1 MNQNFLGAPSRED
14 LQVLETLRGRIMP
27 MIGVLDKAHNDMQQA
42 LFRGEALP
50 NPDIMRM
57 YKAATSQLASVNEYI
72 NGFYKHRE
80 EVYRDANGR
89 PMVDQKGNQ
98 RMRYIDTA
106 DEGHAERVEALHVF
120 PQAPFP
126 IHNEGLAG
134 LAAALLDKRLGPPEE
149 RWVEDRLRKAAEFAY
164 VPSGW
169 NIEPRRI
176 DVKTEKEEHDDD
188 DDDSEGCVADISTKR
203 FKGTLDEDDLVELWG
218 LGHKTAFDK
227 KYQEARQ
234 FMTRLTGDAAEEGG
248 AENDGQ
254 TPDGDE
260 DMEDEEDE
268 EESEDAET
276 PRGQAPE
283 PVVVMQRAPPSVH
296 KPVPG
301 APMMSLSIVHR
312 FMASGE
318 VAPANQR

>member
-27 MIGVLDKAHNDMQQA
+27 MIGVLDKVHNDMQNH

-57 YKAATSQLASVNEYI
+57 YRAATSQLASVNEYI

-89 PMVDQKGNQ
+89 PMIDQQGNQ

-126 IHNEGLAG
+126 MHNEGLAG
-134 LAAALLDKRLGPPEE
+134 LASTLLNKRLEPPEE

-164 VPSGW
+164 VPSEW
-169 NIEPRRI
+169 KIEPKRSDI
-176 DVKTEKEEHDDD
+176 KTENEE
-188 DDDSEGCVADISTKR
+188 DDDSEGYVADISTKR
-203 FKGTLDEDDLVELWG
+203 FKGTLNEDDLVELWS

-234 FMTRLTGDAAEEGG
+234 FVARLTGGEVTDEGG
-248 AENDGQ
+248 AENDDQ

-260 DMEDEEDE
+260 DMEDDE
-268 EESEDAET
+268 EEEEFEDVET

-283 PVVVMQRAPPSVH
+283 PVVIMQRALPSVH

-301 APMMSLSIVHR
+301 APMLNLGIVHR

-318 VAPANQR
+318 VAQAGQR